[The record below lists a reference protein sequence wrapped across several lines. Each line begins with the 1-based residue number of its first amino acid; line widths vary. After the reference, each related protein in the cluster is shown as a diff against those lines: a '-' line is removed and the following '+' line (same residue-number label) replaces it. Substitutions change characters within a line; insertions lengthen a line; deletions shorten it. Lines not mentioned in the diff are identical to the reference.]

1 MQHDFVSTKTKKDQI
16 INTLKK
22 VHNLKPFSGFI
33 LSFLCGLLI
42 ITILQKEVS
51 AKSSNLSV
59 IDQGLLT
66 IKADNLELKH
76 IILEFEAQ
84 HSLRFTGFSD
94 FMENKITL
102 SYTGSKMDIIAKLL
116 KLLEIQSYTY
126 EFYGEELIHVTAV
139 PTSPKINNSLGTV
152 TETTKKLD
160 TNKLNS
166 STVQIQKVLPDS
178 QGEMVQLEV
187 NDYIIAYNGHKIPN
201 ARRLIDY
208 VKKYKLEAFVSIVIV
223 RDERILEFTLG
234 GGMIG
239 VQITT
244 IPIKFEILEDYYR
257 DLGI

>member
-1 MQHDFVSTKTKKDQI
+1 MNKLKNVQH
-16 INTLKK
+16 
-22 VHNLKPFSGFI
+22 LKPLSGFI

-84 HSLRFTGFSD
+84 HSLIFTGFSD

-102 SYTGSKMDIIAKLL
+102 SYTGSKIDIIAKLL
-116 KLLEIQSYTY
+116 KLLEIQSYAY
-126 EFYGEELIHVTAV
+126 EFYGEQLIHVTAV
-139 PTSPKINNSLGTV
+139 PTSPKNINLLETV